1 MTIKNKSNIESVCHG
16 RKSEC
21 FAEGMWLRNQRD
33 MLAVTSFQSQR
44 NQRNLEYMIGN
55 SVVTSEPGT

>member
-1 MTIKNKSNIESVCHG
+1 MTIKNKSNIESVCHE